1 MSIFTKV
8 PTAKVP
14 KSIFNLSETVKFTGD
29 FGLIYPLYSK
39 LMIPGDVFKVSVES
53 FIKFMP
59 IINPIFHE
67 IYYKCRAFFVP
78 LRLLDEN
85 FEETITGGEDGL
97 SQDGIFPRWNPS
109 KSGHGLKTSV
119 SDVVKADSLWD
130 FFRYPLLASDS
141 THHGSLV
148 DPSSLTG
155 SVWEDECMPLA
166 YKLRAYNRIWNDW
179 FRDEERQVEVTVNET
194 ESGYN
199 SDLLRVNWKNDYFTS
214 AALQEQRGIA
224 PALPLSGTLPL
235 LFSNTHNLQES
246 LTSGFRG
253 GTSWASQEDKNIQA
267 YDNGESLDGTRN
279 LVLYGQGLSSGSSA
293 IAGYTNMTS
302 YNNALMQKLSDGY
315 VNMANAGTFTIPDI
329 RFTSAVQRWM
339 ERNEECGTRYGEYL
353 RSMYGVFP
361 RDDRLQ
367 RPEYIGGTSTI
378 INSSAVIQTSSSVSG
393 SPQGNETGRL
403 SAMNKGY
410 IGTYKAYEFGI
421 FMIVGYVVPKASYL
435 TQGFPA
441 EDLITSR
448 YEFPNPLFAHV
459 GNVPVKMGE
468 LFAKG
473 YKQSGQTYGD
483 DTAFGW
489 QGKDDAF
496 RVGKDA
502 AVSEFRTDT
511 FQSWTFDRYF
521 SDYPSNNSSFVTC
534 NPDTSVQ
541 FAVSSGP
548 KFASYTG
555 FDIKAVRPLPKYPIP
570 MLQ

>member
-1 MSIFTKV
+1 MSIFTRV

-14 KSIFNLSETVKFTGD
+14 RSGFNLSETVKFTGD
-29 FGLIYPLYSK
+29 FGLIYPLYSRM
-39 LMIPGDVFKVSVES
+39 MIPGDVFKIGAES
-53 FIKFMP
+53 YLKFMP
-59 IINPIFHE
+59 TINPIFHE
-67 IYYKCRAFFVP
+67 IYYKLRAFFVP
-78 LRLLDEN
+78 YRLLDDT
-85 FEETITGGEDGL
+85 FEETITGGDDGL
-97 SQDGIFPRWNPS
+97 STDGIFPRWNPS
-109 KSGHGLKTSV
+109 KSGHGLKTRV
-119 SDVVKADSLWD
+119 SDVVKPDSLWD
-130 FFRYPLLASDS
+130 FFRYPMLASDT

-148 DPSSLTG
+148 DPSTLTG
-155 SVWEDECMPLA
+155 GVWADEAMPLA

-179 FRDEERQVEVTVNET
+179 FRDEERQTEVKCNET

-199 SDLLRVNWKNDYFTS
+199 SDILRVNWKNDYFTS

-224 PALPLSGTLPL
+224 PALPLTGTLPVA
-235 LFSNTHNLQES
+235 FSGSTNWS
-246 LTSGFRG
+246 FSSG
-253 GTSWASQEDKNIQA
+253 GTSNTGVQLKPDSQDSTKLAMSNWN
-267 YDNGESLDGTRN
+267 YPP
-279 LVLYGQGLSSGSSA
+279 SSGNIKGS
-293 IAGYTNMTS
+293 
-302 YNNALMQKLSDGY
+302 
-315 VNMANAGTFTIPDI
+315 VNLANAGTFTIPDI
-329 RFTSAVQRWM
+329 RFTSAVQKWM

-367 RPEYIGGTSTI
+367 RPEYIGGTQTLV
-378 INSSAVIQTSSSVSG
+378 NSSAVIQTSSSVNG

-403 SAMNKGY
+403 MAMNKGY
-410 IGTYKAYEFGI
+410 IGTYKAYEFGVL
-421 FMIVGYVVPKASYL
+421 MIVGYIVPKASYM

-441 EDLITSR
+441 EDLISSR

-473 YKQSGQTYGD
+473 ILQSGSTYGD
-483 DTAFGW
+483 DTVFGW

-496 RVGKDA
+496 RIGKDA
-502 AVSEFRTDT
+502 AISEFRTDS
-511 FQSWTFDRYF
+511 FQSWTFDRYW

-555 FDIKAVRPLPKYPIP
+555 FNVTAIRPLPKYPIP
-570 MLQ
+570 MLS